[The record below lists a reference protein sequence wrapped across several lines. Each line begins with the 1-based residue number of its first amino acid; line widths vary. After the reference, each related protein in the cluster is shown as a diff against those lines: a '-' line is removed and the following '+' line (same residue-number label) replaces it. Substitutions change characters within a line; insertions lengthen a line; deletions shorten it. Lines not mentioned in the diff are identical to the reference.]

1 MTSPHISYHCDDVT
15 SFSRHSCHMHSDLA
29 RIRVSHHQIRNM
41 PKAKVKKCYQ
51 SAVGAR
57 HPKCY
62 EGGPTMCPPCMDA
75 LDIYKQVKAYK
86 ATQRIQN
93 NRASAAR
100 SRLNKDQKRSDI
112 HSDHLALK
120 TEYEEL
126 AQEYRGIGEPR

>member
-1 MTSPHISYHCDDVT
+1 
-15 SFSRHSCHMHSDLA
+15 
-29 RIRVSHHQIRNM
+29 M

-86 ATQRIQN
+86 ATKRIQN
-93 NRASAAR
+93 NRASTAR
-100 SRLNKDQKRSDI
+100 SRLNTDQKRSDI

-126 AQEYRGIGEPR
+126 AQELADITRASQALAAAITVKSEEKTVLAQAKKLRSVSRSAHSSN

>member
-1 MTSPHISYHCDDVT
+1 
-15 SFSRHSCHMHSDLA
+15 
-29 RIRVSHHQIRNM
+29 M
-41 PKAKVKKCYQ
+41 PKAKVRKCYQ

-93 NRASAAR
+93 YRASAAR
-100 SRLNKDQKRSDI
+100 SRLNKDQKSSDI

-120 TEYEEL
+120 AEFEEL
-126 AQEYRGIGEPR
+126 AQEMADITRASQALAAAITIKSEERNGLVHAKKLRSVSHSAHPSK

>member
-1 MTSPHISYHCDDVT
+1 
-15 SFSRHSCHMHSDLA
+15 
-29 RIRVSHHQIRNM
+29 
-41 PKAKVKKCYQ
+41 
-51 SAVGAR
+51 
-57 HPKCY
+57 
-62 EGGPTMCPPCMDA
+62 MCPPCMDA
-75 LDIYKQVKAYK
+75 LAIYKQVKAYK

-126 AQEYRGIGEPR
+126 AQELADITRASQACAVTPNNPKAP

>member
-1 MTSPHISYHCDDVT
+1 
-15 SFSRHSCHMHSDLA
+15 
-29 RIRVSHHQIRNM
+29 M
-41 PKAKVKKCYQ
+41 PKAKVKNCFRS
-51 SAVGAR
+51 SAGAR
-57 HPKCY
+57 PPRCY
-62 EGGPTMCPPCMDA
+62 VVGPAVCPPCMNA

-100 SRLNKDQKRSDI
+100 SRLNKDQKSSDI

-126 AQEYRGIGEPR
+126 AQELADITRASQALAAAITVKSEEKTGLAHAKKLRSVSRSAHPSN